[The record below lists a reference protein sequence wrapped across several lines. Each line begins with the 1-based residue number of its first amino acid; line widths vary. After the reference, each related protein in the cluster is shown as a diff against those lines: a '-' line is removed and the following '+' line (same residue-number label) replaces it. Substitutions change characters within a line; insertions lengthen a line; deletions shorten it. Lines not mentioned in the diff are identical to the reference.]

1 MPSARQLPNPLA
13 QFNAEN
19 MPRYALKIEYH
30 GQGFYGWQRQNG
42 LPTVQGALEQALT
55 KLESDLPNIAA
66 AGRTDT
72 GVHGLGQVAHC
83 DMQKDWESE
92 KLKGA
97 LNFHLK
103 PNRIAIIACALVD
116 PEWHARF
123 SAVGRD
129 YLFRLVCRR
138 APVTHDAGLVWQ
150 SRHPLN
156 IEAMREGA
164 AYLLGTHDFTTFR
177 STMCQAKSPVKTL
190 DVLDL
195 STHDYH
201 AGTEIRFHVKARSFL
216 HNQVRSLVGSLERV
230 GAGAWAPARMAEALA
245 AQDREACGPVCP
257 PDGLYLE
264 NVRYPTDVF
273 AQPISS

>member
-1 MPSARQLPNPLA
+1 
-13 QFNAEN
+13 

-103 PNRIAIIACALVD
+103 PNKIAIIACALVD

-150 SRHPLN
+150 SHHPLD

-230 GAGAWAPARMAEALA
+230 GAGAWAPERMVEALA
-245 AQDREACGPVCP
+245 AQDRSACGPVCP

-273 AQPISS
+273 TQPISN

>member
-1 MPSARQLPNPLA
+1 MLRARQLPNPLA

-30 GQGFYGWQRQNG
+30 GRGFYGWQRQNG

-83 DMQKDWESE
+83 DMQKDWDSE

-103 PNRIAIIACALVD
+103 PNKIAIIACALVD
-116 PEWHARF
+116 PEWHARC

-150 SRHPLN
+150 SHHPLD

-230 GAGAWAPARMAEALA
+230 GAGAWAQERMIEALA
-245 AQDREACGPVCP
+245 AQDRSACGPVCP

-273 AQPISS
+273 TQPISN

>member
-1 MPSARQLPNPLA
+1 
-13 QFNAEN
+13 
-19 MPRYALKIEYH
+19 MPRYALKIEYDGAPFH
-30 GQGFYGWQRQNG
+30 GWQKQKSH
-42 LPTVQGALEQALT
+42 PSVQQAVEKALC
-55 KLESDLPNIAA
+55 KLEPAPTGIAA

-129 YLFRLVCRR
+129 YLFRLVCRG

-156 IEAMREGA
+156 IEAMRDA
-164 AYLLGTHDFTTFR
+164 THDFVVE
-177 STMCQAKSPVKTL
+177 SGM
-190 DVLDL
+190 
-195 STHDYH
+195 
-201 AGTEIRFHVKARSFL
+201 
-216 HNQVRSLVGSLERV
+216 
-230 GAGAWAPARMAEALA
+230 
-245 AQDREACGPVCP
+245 
-257 PDGLYLE
+257 
-264 NVRYPTDVF
+264 
-273 AQPISS
+273 